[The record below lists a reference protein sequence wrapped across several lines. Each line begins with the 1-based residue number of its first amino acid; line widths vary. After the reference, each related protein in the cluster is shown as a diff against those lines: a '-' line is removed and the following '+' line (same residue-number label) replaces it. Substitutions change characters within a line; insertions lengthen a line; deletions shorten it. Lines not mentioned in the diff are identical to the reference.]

1 VARSFTPPAT
11 PGERIAIVRPTLD
24 GVVGDA
30 PMAELAE
37 AWGSELWSYPQGHV
51 SVLNA
56 PGLAARVS
64 DWLVTPH
71 AGLAGAAGRG
81 APVMRAPGIQTAT

>member
-1 VARSFTPPAT
+1 
-11 PGERIAIVRPTLD
+11 
-24 GVVGDA
+24 
-30 PMAELAE
+30 MADLAE

-71 AGLAGAAGRG
+71 AGLTGVAGRG
-81 APVMRAPGIQTAT
+81 APVLRAPGIQTAT

>member
-1 VARSFTPPAT
+1 
-11 PGERIAIVRPTLD
+11 
-24 GVVGDA
+24 
-30 PMAELAE
+30 MAELAE
-37 AWGSELWSYPQGHV
+37 AWGSELWSYSQGHV

-71 AGLAGAAGRG
+71 AGLTGTAGRG
-81 APVMRAPGIQTAT
+81 TAVLRTSGIQPAT